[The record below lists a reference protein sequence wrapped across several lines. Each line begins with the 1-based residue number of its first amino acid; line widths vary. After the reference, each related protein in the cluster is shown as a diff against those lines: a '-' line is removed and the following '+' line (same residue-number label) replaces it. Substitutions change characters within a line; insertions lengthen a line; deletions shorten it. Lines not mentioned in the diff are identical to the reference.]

1 MTQASTEKKNMSFVL
16 DWVKTLGVPVIT
28 LVISIYGNRL
38 LDNTDKQK
46 EVLDQIQKNQIEFKI
61 KMESF
66 QELQEAKNQM
76 FERELQG
83 IKRELELLKY

>member
-1 MTQASTEKKNMSFVL
+1 MTQASTEKKNMSIVF
-16 DWVKTLGVPVIT
+16 DWAKTLGVPVIT
-28 LVISIYGNRL
+28 LVVSIYGNRL

-46 EVLDQIQKNQIEFKI
+46 EVLDQIQKNQIEFKV

>member
-16 DWVKTLGVPVIT
+16 DWAKTLGVPVIT

-38 LDNTDKQK
+38 LDNTDRQK

>member
-1 MTQASTEKKNMSFVL
+1 MTQSSTEKKNMSIVF
-16 DWVKTLGVPVIT
+16 DWAKTLGVPVIT

>member
-1 MTQASTEKKNMSFVL
+1 MTQTSTEKKNMSYAM
-16 DWVKTLGVPVIT
+16 DWIKGLGVPVIT

>member
-1 MTQASTEKKNMSFVL
+1 MTQASAEKKNMSFVL
-16 DWVKTLGVPVIT
+16 DWAKTLGVPVIT

>member
-1 MTQASTEKKNMSFVL
+1 MTQSSTEKKNMSIVF
-16 DWVKTLGVPVIT
+16 DWAKTLGVPVIT

-38 LDNTDKQK
+38 LDSNDKQK
-46 EVLDQIQKNQIEFKI
+46 EVLDQIQKNQIEVKL

>member
-1 MTQASTEKKNMSFVL
+1 MTQASIEKKNISFVL
-16 DWVKTLGVPVIT
+16 DWAKTLGVPVIT

>member
-1 MTQASTEKKNMSFVL
+1 M
-16 DWVKTLGVPVIT
+16 
-28 LVISIYGNRL
+28 L

>member
-1 MTQASTEKKNMSFVL
+1 MTQASIEKKNMSFVL
-16 DWVKTLGVPVIT
+16 DWAKTLGVPVIT

>member
-1 MTQASTEKKNMSFVL
+1 MTQTSTEKKNMSNAM
-16 DWVKTLGVPVIT
+16 DWIKGLGVPVIT
-28 LVISIYGNRL
+28 QVISIYGNRL

>member
-1 MTQASTEKKNMSFVL
+1 
-16 DWVKTLGVPVIT
+16 
-28 LVISIYGNRL
+28 
-38 LDNTDKQK
+38 
-46 EVLDQIQKNQIEFKI
+46 
-61 KMESF
+61 MESF